1 MFFPDAAHTT
11 AVISI
16 TVMRRKAFQTRV
28 RLQIAGKLSHML
40 QVSPNTGSQAAKAMQ
55 GANGVKAKQ
64 KSVDLPCLE
73 VLCLICGHQ
82 RALLCMPGTQSC
94 QLRAQADHDE
104 LLAGSYTQNIM

>member
-64 KSVDLPCLE
+64 KSADLP
-73 VLCLICGHQ
+73 VS
-82 RALLCMPGTQSC
+82 QSP
-94 QLRAQADHDE
+94 LPHLWSSKGPPLHARHP
-104 LLAGSYTQNIM
+104 IMSAEGPCRP